1 MLKAEATDMKFFPL
15 LYRFSNMKEI
25 KEIYEQAKSYEVPG
39 NIENSVTDE
48 IHKKIDAIV
57 YEYLEF
63 SLDEQKY
70 IEKQLIDAVKRR
82 TEKSKTSGKC

>member
-15 LYRFSNMKEI
+15 LCRFSNMKEI

-63 SLDEQKY
+63 TQEEQTY
-70 IEKQLIDAVKRR
+70 IKNQLIETVKKR